1 MRLRTLSTSGGY
13 PNFEHLLS
21 RDLVRSAP
29 LSDRREAGPRVMG
42 KGGSARSV
50 LLVDADVRVR
60 NRIAADLEQA
70 GFAVVQATTGEEAV
84 AIARDQAP
92 ELLILEVALDGIC
105 GYELCRRFRQEFG
118 EELPIIF
125 LSGQRTEWFDRVA
138 GLLIGADDY
147 LTKPV
152 ASDELLARARRLLS
166 RTTRPTEAESTPLT
180 SRELEVLELLA
191 DGLSHNDI
199 AERLVISAKTVG
211 SHVEHI
217 LRKLDARNSAQAV
230 AVAYRERLVGAT
242 KESL

>member
-1 MRLRTLSTSGGY
+1 
-13 PNFEHLLS
+13 
-21 RDLVRSAP
+21 
-29 LSDRREAGPRVMG
+29 MG
-42 KGGSARSV
+42 ETGSARSV
-50 LLVDADVRVR
+50 LLVDTDLRVR
-60 NRIAADLEQA
+60 SRIAADLEQA
-70 GFAVVQATTGEEAV
+70 GFAVVQATTGDEAV

-92 ELLILEVALDGIC
+92 ELLILEVALDRMC

-125 LSGQRTEWFDRVA
+125 LSGERTEWFDRVA

-166 RTTRPTEAESTPLT
+166 RTARPTEAESTPLT

-191 DGLSHNDI
+191 DGLSHNEI
-199 AERLVISAKTVG
+199 AERLVISSKTVG

-217 LRKLDARNSAQAV
+217 LRKLAARNSAQAV
-230 AVAYRERLVGAT
+230 AVVYRERLVGAT
-242 KESL
+242 KEGP

>member
-1 MRLRTLSTSGGY
+1 
-13 PNFEHLLS
+13 
-21 RDLVRSAP
+21 
-29 LSDRREAGPRVMG
+29 MG
-42 KGGSARSV
+42 ETGSARSV
-50 LLVDADVRVR
+50 LLVDADLRVR
-60 NRIAADLEQA
+60 SRIAADLEQA
-70 GFAVVQATTGEEAV
+70 GFAVVQATTGDEAV

-92 ELLILEVALDGIC
+92 ELLILEVALDRMC

-125 LSGQRTEWFDRVA
+125 LSGERTEWFDRVA

-166 RTTRPTEAESTPLT
+166 RTARPTEAESTPLT

-191 DGLSHNDI
+191 DGLSHNEI
-199 AERLVISAKTVG
+199 AERLVISSKTVG

-217 LRKLDARNSAQAV
+217 LRKLAARNSAQAV
-230 AVAYRERLVGAT
+230 AVVYRERLVGAT
-242 KESL
+242 KEGP